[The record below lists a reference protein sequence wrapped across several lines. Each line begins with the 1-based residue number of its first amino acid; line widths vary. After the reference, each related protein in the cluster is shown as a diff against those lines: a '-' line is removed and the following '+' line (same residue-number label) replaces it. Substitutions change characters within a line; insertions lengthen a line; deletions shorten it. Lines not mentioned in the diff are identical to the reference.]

1 MTTFDDR
8 EMGFEAKAAHDEE
21 VEFKAQARRDRLLAL
36 WAGERMGL
44 SGESLQD
51 YVTAVWRADLKSP
64 GDEDVYDKVMAD
76 LQAKG
81 ATVSGAEL
89 RAKMD
94 ELLAEARRELAA
106 GG

>member
-8 EMGFEAKAAHDEE
+8 ERGYEAKAAHDQEMD
-21 VEFKAQARRDRLLAL
+21 FKAQARRDRKLAE
-36 WAGERMGL
+36 WAGARMGL
-44 SGESLQD
+44 SGEALGD
-51 YVTAVWRADLKSP
+51 YVTAVWRADLRHP

-94 ELLAEARRELAA
+94 ALLAEARRELEA